1 MFYENEYRDNQ
12 PLNRIKGIPI
22 YLTTIIVAAIVVGL
36 VVAALAGFSNSVV
49 WFAFDPAS
57 FWHQGQVW
65 RLLSYLI
72 VDQVNFFTLF
82 SLFFLYSF
90 GRNCEQEMGRS
101 RYLVFLAL
109 LIASPALVASLLWL
123 LGFGGLVLGTL
134 HLSMGLIIA
143 FSTIYPNVEWFA
155 SIPLK
160 FVAMGCVFLAAVG
173 HVSQRDFIGLGCTL
187 VTCALAFG
195 YIRAIRSGF
204 FSALSWAA
212 LFQRKPKLR
221 VLPDLPAADR
231 YPARPAAQAS
241 AQVEMDALLD
251 KIARS
256 GLNSLTDKERAR
268 LESLRKSLLRK

>member
-1 MFYENEYRDNQ
+1 MFYENQFRDNQ
-12 PLNRIKGIPI
+12 PLGRIGGMPV

-36 VVAALAGFSNSVV
+36 VVSAFAGIMNAMV
-49 WFAFDPAS
+49 WFAFDPAA
-57 FWHQGQVW
+57 FWRQGQVW

-90 GRNCEQEMGRS
+90 GRNCEQEMGRN

-109 LIASPALVASLLWL
+109 LIVSPALAASLLWL
-123 LGFGGLVLGTL
+123 LGYGGGVMGTL

-143 FSTIYPNVEWFA
+143 FATIYPNVEWFA

-160 FVAMGCVFLAAVG
+160 FVAMACVFLAAVG
-173 HVSQRDFIGLGCTL
+173 HVGQRDFIGLGCTL
-187 VTCALAFG
+187 ATCAMAFG

-204 FSALSWAA
+204 FSALSWSA

-221 VLPDLPAADR
+221 VLPDLPAEER
-231 YPARPAAQAS
+231 NPARSAKAS
-241 AQVEMDALLD
+241 AQMEMDALLD
-251 KIARS
+251 KIAHS
-256 GLNSLTDKERAR
+256 GLNGLTAKERAR
-268 LESLRKSLLRK
+268 LETLRENLLRK